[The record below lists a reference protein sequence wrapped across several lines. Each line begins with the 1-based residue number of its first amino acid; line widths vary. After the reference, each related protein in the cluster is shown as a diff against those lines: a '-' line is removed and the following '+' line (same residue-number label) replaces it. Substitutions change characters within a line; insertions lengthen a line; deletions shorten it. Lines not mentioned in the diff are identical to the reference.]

1 MAVFPLFI
9 ELRDRKCVVVGGG
22 TVAERKI
29 EALIEFGAK
38 IVVISMEEN
47 GKIRDLER
55 NGRIEVMEREYSSG
69 DLDGAF
75 LAIAATDNPK
85 TNEEIYKDALK
96 KGIFINVV
104 DCPERCNFI
113 FPAIVK
119 RGDMV
124 IGISTSGAYPALSKR
139 IRQKL
144 ETLFP
149 NGFEVYLEILKDLR
163 AKAGKRI
170 NDKEKRTEFLKKVLD
185 DVLDKDISKAEEFK
199 EKAKG
204 IFKEYVDEKDY

>member
-1 MAVFPLFI
+1 MAVFPVFI
-9 ELRDRKCVVVGGG
+9 ELKDKKCVVVGGG

-38 IVVISMEEN
+38 IVVISMAVN

-85 TNEEIYKDALK
+85 TNEEVYKDALK

-104 DCPERCNFI
+104 DCPKRCNFI

-139 IRQKL
+139 IREKL

-163 AKAGKRI
+163 SKAGKRI
-170 NDKEKRTEFLKKVLD
+170 NDKDKRTEFLTKVLD